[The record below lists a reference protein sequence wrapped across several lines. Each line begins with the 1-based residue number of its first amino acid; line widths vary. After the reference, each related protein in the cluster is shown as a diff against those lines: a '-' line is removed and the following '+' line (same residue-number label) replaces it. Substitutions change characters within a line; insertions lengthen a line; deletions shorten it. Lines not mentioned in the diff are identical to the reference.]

1 VRLKAQGFAFAA
13 GSASLDGM
21 ARMLFARRLSG
32 LLGLA
37 LLANSPALAQS
48 KTRASLLLEAEA
60 ARPGDTVMA
69 AVRLQMAKGWHTYWR
84 NPGESGKATE
94 ITWKLPAGVTAGAIL
109 WPPPEIHVAS
119 EMTTYVYHD
128 EVWLLVPLK
137 LDPALRPGTG
147 LELAAEVDWLEC
159 EVACVPGNAK
169 VNARLEMAD
178 TPRASEHAAAFAAW
192 RQRIPQPNPA
202 LSARARWGAPG
213 AGGKAELV
221 IEGSVLPDFV
231 PGDFLAYESADF
243 EVTPAVKSL
252 PAAAGQ
258 FRLSKPVNLFGEM
271 PPTRLSGLLVEV
283 ADRSRISKAVE
294 VDLALGSGET
304 APGASPA
311 ATSGT
316 AGGPPGQKMPWG
328 TSLLAMLGLAFLG
341 GLILNV
347 MPCVLPVIAL
357 KVLGFVQQSRADPTQ
372 ARRLGLIYALGV
384 LVSFWALAGAVI
396 LVRQAGGEASWGMQ
410 MQNPVFRVVLLTVV
424 TLVALNLFG
433 VFEVLLPGVT
443 SDAAAGL
450 ASKQGA
456 AGAFFHGVLATALA
470 TPCTAPFLAVALGF
484 AFTQPPGLLLVF
496 FTMVA
501 LGLAAPYVALSWRPG
516 WLRYLPKPGPWMVRF
531 KVAMGFPMLATAVW
545 LLDFSAPAFGEDGLL
560 WLGMHLVILALA
572 GWIWGEFVQRGA
584 GRRARVAAVCLG
596 LLAADYLG
604 VLEHR
609 LQWRQPRAAAG
620 DTVAVT
626 TSPEGLNW
634 APWSPERVADARR
647 AGRIVVVD
655 FTAKWCLTCQANKRF
670 ALDTPEVRARL
681 KSLNALTLRAD
692 NTNPNPLITAALKQH
707 GRAGVPLVLVYP
719 KYPDRPPLVLP
730 EVLTPTIVLNALAE
744 ADATVPREDE

>member
-1 VRLKAQGFAFAA
+1 MRLKAQGFAFAA

>member
-1 VRLKAQGFAFAA
+1 MAA
-13 GSASLDGM
+13 GSASLGGM
-21 ARMLFARRLSG
+21 ARMLFARGLSG
-32 LLGLA
+32 GLGLA
-37 LLANSPALAQS
+37 LLAQATVVAQS

-69 AVRLQMAKGWHTYWR
+69 AVRLEMAPGWHTYWR

-94 ITWKLPAGVTAGAIL
+94 ITWKLPAGVTAGAIR
-109 WPPPEIHVAS
+109 WPTPEIHVAS
-119 EMTTYVYHD
+119 EITTYVYHD

-137 LDPALRPGTG
+137 LDPALRPGTR
-147 LELAAEVDWLEC
+147 LELAAAVDWLEC
-159 EVACVPGNAK
+159 EVACVPGSAR
-169 VNARLEMAD
+169 VSARLELAE
-178 TPRASEHAAAFAAW
+178 TPRASPHAAAIAAW

-202 LSARARWGAPG
+202 LSIRARWMAPE
-213 AGGKAELV
+213 AGGKVGLV
-221 IEGSVLPDFV
+221 IEGHTLPDFA
-231 PGDFLAYESADF
+231 PRDFLAYESGDF
-243 EVTPAVKSL
+243 EVAPAVNSL

-258 FRLSKPVNLFGEM
+258 FRLSKTVTLFGDK
-271 PPTRLSGLLVEV
+271 PPARLSGLLVEV
-283 ADRSRISKAVE
+283 ADRGRISRAVE
-294 VDLALGSGET
+294 VDLAPESSEA
-304 APGASPA
+304 APGASVAVPA
-311 ATSGT
+311 SPVGS
-316 AGGPPGQKMPWG
+316 PPGPKKPLG
-328 TSLLAMLGLAFLG
+328 TSLLALLGLAFLG

-357 KVLGFVQQSRADPTQ
+357 KVLGFVQQSRADPAR

-384 LVSFWALAGAVI
+384 LVSFWGLAGAVV

-433 VFEVLLPGVT
+433 VFEVLLPGAA

-450 ASKQGA
+450 AAQQGA

-496 FTMVA
+496 FTLVA
-501 LGLAAPYVALSWRPG
+501 LGLAAPYVALSWQPG
-516 WLRYLPKPGPWMVRF
+516 WLRYLPRPGPWMGRF

-545 LLDFSAPAFGEDGLL
+545 LLDFSAPSYGEDGLL
-560 WLGMHLVILALA
+560 WLGLHLVVLALV

-584 GRRARVAAVCLG
+584 ARRAGVAMVCLG

-609 LQWRQPRAAAG
+609 LQWRRPRAVVG
-620 DTVAVT
+620 
-626 TSPEGLNW
+626 SPAMETPNPDGLSW
-634 APWSPERVADARR
+634 LPWSPERVVEARQ
-647 AGRIVVVD
+647 AGRIVLVD

-670 ALDTPEVRARL
+670 ALETPEVRARL
-681 KSLNALTLRAD
+681 KALNALTLRAD
-692 NTNPNPLITAALKQH
+692 NTDPNPLITAALKQH

-719 KYPDRPPLVLP
+719 KNPERPPLVLP
-730 EVLTPTIVLNALAE
+730 EVLTPSLVLNALAE
-744 ADATVPREDE
+744 AAAP

>member
-1 VRLKAQGFAFAA
+1 
-13 GSASLDGM
+13 
-21 ARMLFARRLSG
+21 MLFARRLSG

>member
-1 VRLKAQGFAFAA
+1 
-13 GSASLDGM
+13 
-21 ARMLFARRLSG
+21 MLFARGLSG

-37 LLANSPALAQS
+37 LLASSAAWAQS
-48 KTRASLLLEAEA
+48 KTRASLLLEMEA

-69 AVRLQMAKGWHTYWR
+69 AVRLEMAKGWHTYWR

-109 WPPPEIHVAS
+109 WPAPEIHVAS

-128 EVWLLVPLK
+128 EVLLLVPLK
-137 LDPALRPGTG
+137 LDPALRPGAR

-159 EVACVPGNAK
+159 EVACVPGRAR
-169 VNARLEMAD
+169 VNARLELAE
-178 TPRASEHAAAFAAW
+178 TARASEHAAAIAAW

-202 LSARARWGAPG
+202 LSARARWGAPP

-221 IEGSVLPDFV
+221 IEGNALPDFA
-231 PGDFLAYESADF
+231 PRDFLAYESADF

-252 PAAAGQ
+252 PAGAGQ
-258 FRLSKPVNLFGEM
+258 FRLSKVVNLFGDQ
-271 PPTRLSGLLVEV
+271 PPVGLSGLLVEV
-283 ADRSRISKAVE
+283 ADRGRVSRAVE
-294 VDLALGSGET
+294 VGLVLASGEP
-304 APGASPA
+304 APGGSPA
-311 ATSGT
+311 APSGT
-316 AGGPPGQKMPWG
+316 TGSPPGRKTPRG
-328 TSLLAMLGLAFLG
+328 TSLLVLLGLAFLG

-357 KVLGFVQQSRADPTQ
+357 KVLGFVQQSRADATQ

-384 LVSFWALAGAVI
+384 LVSFWALAGAVF
-396 LVRQAGGEASWGMQ
+396 LVRHAGGEASWGMQ

-433 VFEVLLPGVT
+433 VFEVLLPGVA

-450 ASKQGA
+450 ASKQGP

-484 AFTQPPGLLLVF
+484 AFTQPPGTLLVF

-516 WLRYLPKPGPWMVRF
+516 WLRYLPKPGPWMGRF

-545 LLDFSAPAFGEDGLL
+545 LLDFSAPSFGEDGLL
-560 WLGMHLVILALA
+560 WLGMHLVVLALA
-572 GWIWGEFVQRGA
+572 GWIWGEFVQRGGA
-584 GRRARVAAVCLG
+584 RRARVALVCLG

-609 LQWRQPRAAAG
+609 LQWRQPRAATAS
-620 DTVAVT
+620 TIAET
-626 TSPEGLNW
+626 TQPDGLSW
-634 APWSPERVADARR
+634 LPWSPERVAEARS
-647 AGRIVVVD
+647 AGRLVLVD

-670 ALDTPEVRARL
+670 ALDTAEVRARL
-681 KSLNALTLRAD
+681 KALNALTLRAD

-719 KYPDRPPLVLP
+719 KDPNRPPLVLP
-730 EVLTPTIVLNALAE
+730 EVLTPSLVLNALAE
-744 ADATVPREDE
+744 AAAP